1 MFKSLESMFPNQR
14 EPVTATGR
22 DNAVFVDTV
31 VSIFDGMDGHLA
43 DLLSK
48 EAETKAAHLRALEAL
63 RDYKANLKARYENQ
77 LQSIKEL
84 IAE

>member
-1 MFKSLESMFPNQR
+1 MFKSWNSMFEQNQEPATSAGR
-14 EPVTATGR
+14 ET
-22 DNAVFVDTV
+22 VFVETV

-43 DLLSK
+43 DLLAK

>member
-1 MFKSLESMFPNQR
+1 MFKSLESMFNQNQ
-14 EPVTATGR
+14 EPVTSSGR
-22 DNAVFVDTV
+22 ETVFVETV
-31 VSIFDGMDGHLA
+31 VSIFDGMDTHLA
-43 DLLSK
+43 ELLTK
-48 EAETKAAHLRALEAL
+48 EAETKAAHLRAIEAL